1 MPWLLVLQEGFILRD
16 VHVAETIA
24 SAIEALA
31 RIAKTKRHYATSD
44 SGSPDQLPDESR
56 GRIR

>member
-1 MPWLLVLQEGFILRD
+1 MPWLFVLQGGFNLGD

-24 SAIEALA
+24 SAIEFLA
-31 RIAKTKRHYATSD
+31 RIAKTRRHYATSD
-44 SGSPDQLPDESR
+44 SGFLHRLPDESR

>member
-1 MPWLLVLQEGFILRD
+1 MPWLLVLQEGFILGD

-24 SAIEALA
+24 SAIEVLA

-44 SGSPDQLPDESR
+44 SGFLDRLPDESR